1 MCHEEGLMTD
11 ELQKLIDNYLYS
23 GRKPRGDD
31 IVNALKER
39 PKLLELTSTVGRIT
53 KRLTDFITT
62 FIEGV

>member
-1 MCHEEGLMTD
+1 MTD